1 MGVAVAKESRKRS
14 SETENVESTVDDKGA
29 GEGEVMDDER
39 DIIGRHLGF
48 RARTVN
54 ALLRG
59 ATWGRGPDGDGLIE
73 GLAPIKT
80 LTQLAGSTMREVLRL
95 RGAGK
100 RTLRDCEKVLRAHGY
115 TAENSVLLE
124 LIDRD

>member
-1 MGVAVAKESRKRS
+1 M
-14 SETENVESTVDDKGA
+14 SEE
-29 GEGEVMDDER
+29 ER

-48 RARTVN
+48 RTRTVN

-59 ATWGRGPDGDGLIE
+59 ATWGSGPDGDAIIE

-100 RTLRDCEKVLRAHGY
+100 HTLFDCEKVLRAHGY
-115 TAENSVLLE
+115 TASNSTLLS
-124 LIDRD
+124 LIDGIEGN